1 MASESP
7 FRVKLTREQRV
18 ALEERARAYTL
29 PYRDVLRAKIVLL
42 AAEGLQNEDIA
53 ARLNTAAK
61 ASRFSLPTARGP
73 TLTICICPRIRF
85 PSQKLPSPVSSH
97 SAFRL
102 FKPFG
107 DVQLTDPPSG

>member
-1 MASESP
+1 MRFTDFGGGVAAGAASSDADGGPMASESP
-7 FRVKLTREQRV
+7 FRVRLTREQRV

-42 AAEGLQNEDIA
+42 AAEGLQDKDIA

-85 PSQKLPSPVSSH
+85 PSQK
-97 SAFRL
+97 
-102 FKPFG
+102 
-107 DVQLTDPPSG
+107 